1 MKTVFINCS
10 PKKRFCASAYFL
22 GLQRFFVK
30 GKKVT
35 EKLRNQSDHQRI
47 LNELPDADAVVF
59 CLPLYVDSVPS
70 HVLSFLE
77 KMESFCR
84 ENSIRLH
91 VYSISNNGFIEGK
104 QSEPLLRVFQN
115 FCARSNLEWGG
126 GIGIGGGV
134 MLNVTRLVF
143 VIQVGLLFLN
153 ILLNGIQN
161 SNFLPVS
168 AFRNFAEQALV
179 LIFLNLG
186 VLFYT
191 IRMGAAINKG
201 KCFGKKYTRIMVPS
215 FVFIIFA
222 DIFFIIISIFQ
233 GGIFRGW
240 LARKKP
246 DEYG

>member
-1 MKTVFINCS
+1 MKTIFINCS

-30 GKKVT
+30 GEKVT

-47 LNELPDADAVVF
+47 LHELADADAVVF

-70 HVLSFLE
+70 HVLSFLKE
-77 KMESFCR
+77 MELFCK
-84 ENSIRLH
+84 ENNIRLH

-104 QSEPLLRVFQN
+104 QSEPLLRVFRN
-115 FCARSNLEWGG
+115 FCAKSNLEWGG

-134 MLNVTRLVF
+134 MLNVTRIVF
-143 VIQVGLLFLN
+143 VIQVAILFLN

-161 SNFLPVS
+161 GNFLPMD
-168 AFRNFAEQALV
+168 ALANFAEQAAA

-186 VLFYT
+186 VFFYI
-191 IRMGAAINKG
+191 IRMGGAINRK
-201 KCFGKKYTRIMVPS
+201 KFFGKKYTRIMVPS
-215 FVFIIFA
+215 FVFILFA
-222 DIFFIIISIFQ
+222 DIFFIIISVFQ

-240 LARKKP
+240 LAKKQP
-246 DEYG
+246 D